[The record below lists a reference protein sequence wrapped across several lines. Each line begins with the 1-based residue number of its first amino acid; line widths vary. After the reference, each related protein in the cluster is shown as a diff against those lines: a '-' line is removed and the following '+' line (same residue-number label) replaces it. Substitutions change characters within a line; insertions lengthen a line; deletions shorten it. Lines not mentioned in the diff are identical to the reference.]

1 MPTFEEYQGT
11 IARVYDQNKNVI
23 GAGLLVAPQYLL
35 TCAHVVSQALGLETT
50 DFLRQELTVDF
61 PGKTGIIKATVTLW
75 RPYSEPQL
83 INVKPGEDIA
93 LLKLEEKINLQPIP
107 IKALETVHGLAFNIW
122 GFPEKDGKETN
133 GTIRALQRSSQWYQL
148 QVAQDMPPIEGGF
161 SGSPLWHPDHG
172 IIGMTVAVNSDHNP
186 ETNIGGR
193 EARAIAGSELYEIW
207 HKQGELIAILEG
219 VPWSIVR
226 DSYQFARHH
235 YCPTQWKTEM
245 PETLAKA
252 SADLYEMQ
260 RTSNQNHQL
269 AFVSHLL
276 NRGKLTSDVLVDL
289 TNWAKKHFPDD
300 FEAVKQEIHQKIQS
314 QVSSESRLWII
325 LKSGATSDHYF
336 LESAHFIEN
345 LEAYQSGTAPD
356 KTFTL
361 DSCEISKTKLNE
373 NIAPILTAIR
383 QQIPSTIT
391 DLIVEVFLPFKA
403 LDLEPDQ
410 WLLKDKYED
419 ESSPLGIE
427 FPVVLRILE
436 RIETDYLQH
445 GIWRQKWQN
454 KRLAPVSQEVLIC
467 TTCNASEIIQALDAF
482 TKSGLHSPYPPS
494 EHLTKP
500 KPHSLVMKHGIP
512 FWLWVRK
519 PLGSCEQAEVFEE
532 ELLKKVSLGGLPQRL
547 KQLRNDALNN
557 PNHLAAH
564 ISFLADNPEKIPNL
578 ETIPFQNP

>member
-1 MPTFEEYQGT
+1 MPTFEEYQRT

-23 GAGLLVAPQYLL
+23 GAGFLVAPQYLL
-35 TCAHVVSQALGLETT
+35 TCAHVVIQALEPETT

-61 PGKTGIIKATVTLW
+61 PGKTGIIKATVALW

-93 LLKLEEKINLQPIP
+93 LLKLEKKINLQPIP
-107 IKALETVHGLAFNIW
+107 IKALETVHSLAFNIW

-133 GTIRALQRSSQWYQL
+133 GTIRALQRSNQWYQL

-193 EARAIAGSELYEIW
+193 EARAIAGSELYELW

-226 DSYQFARHH
+226 DSYQFSRHH
-235 YCPTQWKTEM
+235 YCSTQWNGKE
-245 PETLAKA
+245 AKNL
-252 SADLYEMQ
+252 SEKIADLYEMQ
-260 RTSNQNHQL
+260 RMLNQNHQL
-269 AFVSHLL
+269 AFVAHLL
-276 NRGKLTSDVLVDL
+276 KQGKLDQGVAVTL
-289 TNWAKKHFPDD
+289 TIWADKHFPD
-300 FEAVKQEIHQKIQS
+300 FEAVKQEINQKIES
-314 QVSSESRLWII
+314 QKTSESRLWII
-325 LKSGATSDHYF
+325 LKSGTTSDHYL
-336 LESAHFIEN
+336 LEAAHFIEN
-345 LEAYQSGTAPD
+345 LEAYQSGTAPA
-356 KTFTL
+356 KTFPL
-361 DSCEISKTKLNE
+361 DGREISKIKLNE
-373 NIAPILTAIR
+373 DIAPILTAIR
-383 QQIPSTIT
+383 RQIPNTIT
-391 DLIVEVFLPFKA
+391 DLTVEVFLPFKA
-403 LDLEPDQ
+403 LDLAPDQ
-410 WLLKDKYED
+410 WLLEDEYED
-419 ESSPLGIE
+419 KPSPLGIE

-436 RIETDYLQH
+436 RMETDYLQH

-494 EHLTKP
+494 EHLAKP

-532 ELLKKVSLGGLPQRL
+532 ELLKKVSLGDLPKRL

-564 ISFLADNPEKIPNL
+564 ISFLADNPEKMPNL
-578 ETIPFQNP
+578 EPIPFQNP